1 MDIKK
6 LIQILSCVSL
16 VISMIM
22 GCANNADDGQ
32 NVLSELQQEKTGYE
46 IPSDTLPEICESNSR
61 TSISDMSSTNDLTAE
76 FCNTFDISD
85 KIVVQSM
92 AIQGEFIKVFNDL
105 ESVYEEADNVVVGTV
120 CDIQYTDDD
129 AAPRTIYSFNV
140 SETLKGDIVP
150 NSLISVG
157 ESNGYVRVST
167 YIDVYGTGYYV
178 NLSEDEI
185 ENSVI
190 LQSIEGAPLPAV
202 GEQYVVFLGNRKTEG
217 RLAGA
222 YAIMGNFMGKY
233 VLDCNSGLYTRYV
246 PSSDPDFYNVY
257 KSDRQSSSTEHPMS
271 LEEIKM
277 SISAIS

>member
-1 MDIKK
+1 MKK
-6 LIQILSCVSL
+6 VIQILSCVLL
-16 VISMIM
+16 VASMIM

-32 NVLSELQQEKTGYE
+32 NDLSELQTEKTGYE
-46 IPSDTLPEICESNSR
+46 MPSDTLPEICESNNS
-61 TSISDMSSTNDLTAE
+61 TSISDMSNTNDLTAE

-105 ESVYEEADNVVVGTV
+105 ESVYEEAVNVVVGTV

-167 YIDVYGTGYYV
+167 YIDVYGSDYYAD
-178 NLSEDEI
+178 LSEDEI

-202 GEQYVVFLGNRKTEG
+202 GEQYVIFLGNRKTEG

-233 VLDCNSGLYTRYV
+233 VLDCDSGLYSRYI
-246 PSSDPDFYNVY
+246 PSSNPDFYYAY
-257 KSDRQSSSTEHPMS
+257 KSDNQSSSTERPMS

-277 SISAIS
+277 VIAEIS